1 MSVQILSAK
10 QRAGLGTLG
19 SIPSSS
25 HCLPK
30 LGGSRIWTL
39 QVPFALGV
47 LDLNWDL
54 RPPKEVGWVSW
65 RWEMTLKDSLLSR
78 LGGGEGK
85 SRKTT

>member
-19 SIPSSS
+19 SIPSSP

-39 QVPFALGV
+39 QVPSALGV

-54 RPPKEVGWVSW
+54 RPPKEVGWGEL
-65 RWEMTLKDSLLSR
+65 EMGDDP
-78 LGGGEGK
+78 
-85 SRKTT
+85 